1 MIQFKLEM
9 PIIKRRPTF
18 EMEDRLVLEKVNYDT
33 NEITIYGKT
42 YPLKIHVSV
51 LWTHKILVN
60 YYLRKKKKLENSY
73 YFPTI

>member
-42 YPLKIHVSV
+42 YPLKR
-51 LWTHKILVN
+51 
-60 YYLRKKKKLENSY
+60 YMFQYCG
-73 YFPTI
+73 PTRSW